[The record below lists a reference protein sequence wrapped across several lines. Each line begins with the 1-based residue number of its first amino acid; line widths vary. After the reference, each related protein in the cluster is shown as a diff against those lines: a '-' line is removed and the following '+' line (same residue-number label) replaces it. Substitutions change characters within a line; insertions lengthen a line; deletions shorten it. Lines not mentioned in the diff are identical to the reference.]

1 MVSNGRQN
9 NALSYLL
16 GVAAFMIIVA
26 GLRVAQSLVV
36 PFLISGFL
44 AVMCAPPLRWL
55 QKKRV
60 PTFLALLLVI
70 AGAMTVFIFVVAIAG
85 AAIDDFARNIKG
97 PEGYQSKLA
106 ERQRELLGWLA
117 THKVHIPE
125 NVSDVHFNPQRLM
138 PFFTGMLTSLG
149 GVLSNAFL
157 VILTLIFILL
167 EAAEFPKKLL
177 ALSRGDAS
185 GLERMN
191 KIGESIHRYISMKT
205 GLSLVTGV
213 LIGLWLKFLGVD
225 YPLLWGLLAFLFN
238 FVPNIGSIIAAV
250 PAVMLAT
257 IHPGPTEAV
266 YAAFGYLVVNVIVG
280 NVIEPRVMGR
290 GLGLSTLVVFVS
302 LVFWGWVLGPI
313 GMVLSVPLTMIV
325 KIYLDA
331 SDETRWLAILL
342 SADVEPKPE

>member
-1 MVSNGRQN
+1 MKSKSLQN
-9 NALSYLL
+9 NALNYLIGL
-16 GVAAFMIIVA
+16 AAFMIIVA
-26 GLRVAQSLVV
+26 GLRAAQSLVV

-44 AVMCAPPLRWL
+44 AVMCGPPLRGL
-55 QKKRV
+55 QEKRV

-70 AGAMTVFIFVVAIAG
+70 AGAMTVFMFVVAIAG
-85 AAIDDFARNIKG
+85 ASIDDFARNIRG

-117 THKVHIPE
+117 AHKVQIPE
-125 NVSDVHFNPQRLM
+125 NISDENFNPQRLM
-138 PFFTGMLTSLG
+138 RFFTGMLASLG

-157 VILTLIFILL
+157 VLLTLIFILL

-177 ALSRGDAS
+177 VLSSGDAT
-185 GLERMN
+185 GIERMN
-191 KIGESIHRYISMKT
+191 KISESIRRYVSIKT
-205 GLSLVTGV
+205 WLSLVTGV

-257 IHPGPTEAV
+257 IHPGPTEAL
-266 YAAFGYLVVNVIVG
+266 YAAFGYLVVNGIVG

-342 SADVEPKPE
+342 SANPEPQPE

>member
-1 MVSNGRQN
+1 MRSNSRQN
-9 NALSYLL
+9 NVLGYLL
-16 GVAAFMIIVA
+16 GLAAFMIIVA
-26 GLRVAQSLVV
+26 GLRSAQSLVV

-55 QKKRV
+55 QEKRV
-60 PTFLALLLVI
+60 PAFLALLLVI
-70 AGAMTVFIFVVAIAG
+70 AGAMTVFMFVVAIAG
-85 AAIDDFARNIKG
+85 ASIDDFARNIRG

-106 ERQRELLGWLA
+106 QRQRELLGWLA
-117 THKVHIPE
+117 AHKLQIPE
-125 NVSDVHFNPQRLM
+125 NVSDDNFNPQRLM
-138 PFFTGMLTSLG
+138 RFFTGMLASVG

-157 VILTLIFILL
+157 VLLTLIFILL

-177 ALSRGDAS
+177 VLSKGDAS

-191 KIGESIHRYISMKT
+191 KIGESIRRYVSIKT
-205 GLSLVTGV
+205 WLSLVTGV

-257 IHPGPTEAV
+257 IHPGPTEAL
-266 YAAFGYLVVNVIVG
+266 YAAFGYLVVNGIVG

-342 SADVEPKPE
+342 SADPEPQPE